1 MRFRL
6 KITACMIWL
15 LSLSFGIGGS
25 LMLSSSFS
33 SALNQEKEAAESSYD
48 FLIKTIQMVN
58 DISTLPNRSDIAE
71 VIKQLDDDGMIG
83 FSSVWLYTDDE
94 MVYCSGKLAPADP
107 GGENGI
113 SVETLG
119 DGKRYYRLSGTVET
133 ESEALYLTV
142 FKDISSVYAMRNEQY
157 RTYMLVFGVTIAVG
171 AVLSYIMSR
180 FITKP
185 LDKLTKATKKLAS
198 GELSYRCG
206 MKSGDELGQ
215 LSRDFDAMASKLEES
230 MEQMQDTVRR
240 HEEFMGSFAHELKTP
255 MTSII
260 GYADLLRGQSLNDSE
275 RMEAANYIFSEGKR
289 LESLSLKLLEI
300 MVLKN
305 TELDKRR
312 TSPEQ
317 LIESVVQ
324 YLRPAYEKR
333 GITVFTSCQPGQC
346 LLEPDLVK
354 SLVVNLLD
362 NAHKAL
368 GDGGRIDI
376 SSKMLDDGC
385 SITVKDNGAGIPPEA
400 IAHLTEAF
408 YRADKSRSRAQ
419 GGAGLGLSLC
429 SEIARLHNGSI
440 AFESSSG
447 VGTSVTVELH
457 GGVV

>member
-107 GGENGI
+107 GVENGI

-240 HEEFMGSFAHELKTP
+240 QEEFMGSFAHELKTP

-324 YLRPAYEKR
+324 YLRPAYEKQ

-408 YRADKSRSRAQ
+408 YRVDKSRSRAQ

-440 AFESSSG
+440 AFESSAG